1 MSKAHERAIQNA
13 LDTGD
18 DIKTLFDKLGSAD
31 HPRGVIMSLYRSFL
45 REVEPHLDNPLVVR
59 EMLRTFKTRL
69 TVAFT
74 QVFEQAALVGANRAE
89 RDIARNDIVENSA
102 LLPDPILSQLT
113 QPARDAIAS
122 AIDAQI
128 NAVYAQLAMGRDP
141 VSIIGDS
148 GRVGLLSPASL
159 LKIGKRI
166 VAEMVSSARDQRL
179 EAAFVGGFGNI
190 GGLILPDAN
199 AVAKAEV
206 YKRQAIAAIDERT
219 TDCCLRV
226 NGQVVGVDELFRL
239 AGTPRYAD
247 KMADPPF
254 HDYCRTSVA
263 LVHEDD
269 IDDRMT
275 SDMRKAAIA
284 EIKAREDGSRVEIN
298 PADSKS
304 GRQ

>member
-13 LDTGD
+13 LDTGE
-18 DIKTLFDKLGSAD
+18 DINALFDKLGSAD
-31 HPRGVIMSLYRSFL
+31 RPRGVIMALYRSFL
-45 REVEPHLDNPLVVR
+45 REVEPHLDNPPVVR

-74 QVFEQAALVGANRAE
+74 QVFEQAAIVGANRAE

-113 QPARDAIAS
+113 QPAREAIAA
-122 AIDAQI
+122 AIDAQL

-141 VSIIGDS
+141 VAIVGDN
-148 GRVGLLSPASL
+148 GRVGLLSPSSL

-179 EAAFVGGFGNI
+179 KAAFAGGFGNI

-199 AVAKAEV
+199 MAAKTEV

-275 SDMRKAAIA
+275 SDMKKAAIA
-284 EIKAREDGSRVEIN
+284 EIKAREDGSRVVIN

-304 GRQ
+304 GR

>member
-1 MSKAHERAIQNA
+1 MSVHERAIQNA

-18 DIKTLFDKLGSAD
+18 DIKALFDKLGSAD
-31 HPRGVIMSLYRSFL
+31 HPRGVIMALHRSFM
-45 REVEPHLDNPLVVR
+45 REIAPHLDNPPVMR
-59 EMLRTFKTRL
+59 EMLRTYKTRL
-69 TVAFT
+69 TVAFV
-74 QVFEQAALVGANRAE
+74 QVFEQAAATGANRAE
-89 RDIARNDIVENSA
+89 RDIARNDIVENGA

-113 QPARDAIAS
+113 QPARDAIAA

-141 VSIIGDS
+141 VAVIGDA
-148 GRVGLLSPASL
+148 GRVGLLSPSSL
-159 LKIGKRI
+159 LKVGKRI
-166 VAEMVSSARDQRL
+166 VAEVVSSAREQRL
-179 EAAFVGGFGNI
+179 QAAFNSGFGGF

-199 AVAKAEV
+199 AVARVEV

-226 NGQVVGVDELFRL
+226 NGQVVGVDELFKL
-239 AGTPRYAD
+239 SGTPRYAD

-263 LVHEDD
+263 LVHQDD

>member
-18 DIKTLFDKLGSAD
+18 DINALFDKLGSAD
-31 HPRGVIMSLYRSFL
+31 HPRGVIMALYRSFL
-45 REVEPHLDNPLVVR
+45 REVEPHLDNPPVVR

-74 QVFEQAALVGANRAE
+74 QVFEQAAVVGANRAE

-113 QPARDAIAS
+113 QPARDAISA

-148 GRVGLLSPASL
+148 GRVGLLSPSSL

-179 EAAFVGGFGNI
+179 KAAFSGGFGDI

-199 AVAKAEV
+199 MAAKTEV

-239 AGTPRYAD
+239 TGTPRYAD

-275 SDMRKAAIA
+275 SDMKKASIA
-284 EIKAREDGSRVEIN
+284 EIKAREDGSRATIN

-304 GRQ
+304 GRS

>member
-1 MSKAHERAIQNA
+1 MNKAHERAIQNA
-13 LDTGD
+13 LDTGE
-18 DIKTLFDKLGSAD
+18 DINALFDKLGSAD
-31 HPRGVIMSLYRSFL
+31 HPRGTIMSLYRSFL

-141 VSIIGDS
+141 VSVIGDS
-148 GRVGLLSPASL
+148 GRVGLLSPSSL

-179 EAAFVGGFGNI
+179 KAAFSGGFGNI

-199 AVAKAEV
+199 MAAKTEV

-275 SDMRKAAIA
+275 SDMKKAAIA
-284 EIKAREDGSRVEIN
+284 EIKAREDGSRATIN

-304 GRQ
+304 GRS

>member
-18 DIKTLFDKLGSAD
+18 DINALFDKLGSAD
-31 HPRGVIMSLYRSFL
+31 YPRGVIMALYRSFL
-45 REVEPHLDNPLVVR
+45 REVEPHLDNPPVVR

-74 QVFEQAALVGANRAE
+74 QVFEQAAIVGANRAE

-113 QPARDAIAS
+113 QPARDAISA
-122 AIDAQI
+122 AIDAQL

-141 VSIIGDS
+141 VSIVGDN
-148 GRVGLLSPASL
+148 GRVGLLSPSSI

-166 VAEMVSSARDQRL
+166 VAEIVSSARDQRL
-179 EAAFVGGFGNI
+179 REAFSGGFGGI
-190 GGLILPDAN
+190 GGLILPNAN
-199 AVAKAEV
+199 IAAKTEV

-239 AGTPRYAD
+239 TGTPRYAD

-269 IDDRMT
+269 IDDKMT
-275 SDMRKAAIA
+275 SDMKKAAIA
-284 EIKAREDGSRVEIN
+284 EIKAREDGSRATIN

-304 GRQ
+304 GRS

>member
-1 MSKAHERAIQNA
+1 MNVHERAIQNA

-18 DIKTLFDKLGSAD
+18 DIKALFDKLGSAD
-31 HPRGVIMSLYRSFL
+31 HPRGVIMALHRSFM
-45 REVEPHLDNPLVVR
+45 REIAPHLDNLPVVR
-59 EMLRTFKTRL
+59 EMLRTYKTRL
-69 TVAFT
+69 TVAFA
-74 QVFEQAALVGANRAE
+74 QVFEQAAATGANRAE
-89 RDIARNDIVENSA
+89 RDIARNDIVENGA

-113 QPARDAIAS
+113 QPARDAIAA

-141 VSIIGDS
+141 VAIVGDA
-148 GRVGLLSPASL
+148 GRVGLLSPSAL
-159 LKIGKRI
+159 LKVGKRI
-166 VAEMVSSARDQRL
+166 VAEVVSSAREQRL
-179 EAAFVGGFGNI
+179 QAAFDGGFGGF

-199 AVAKAEV
+199 AVARAEV

-226 NGQVVGVDELFRL
+226 NGQVVGVDELFKL
-239 AGTPRYAD
+239 TGTPRYAD

-263 LVHEDD
+263 LVHQDD

-275 SDMRKAAIA
+275 SDMKKAAIA

>member
-18 DIKTLFDKLGSAD
+18 DINALFDKLGSAD

-45 REVEPHLDNPLVVR
+45 REVEPHLDNPPVVR

-74 QVFEQAALVGANRAE
+74 QVFEQAAVVGANRAE

-113 QPARDAIAS
+113 QPARDAIAA

-141 VSIIGDS
+141 VSIVGDS
-148 GRVGLLSPASL
+148 GRVGLLSPSSL

-179 EAAFVGGFGNI
+179 REAFSGGFGGI

-199 AVAKAEV
+199 MAAKTEV

-239 AGTPRYAD
+239 TGTPRYAD

-269 IDDRMT
+269 IDDKMT
-275 SDMRKAAIA
+275 SDMKKAAIA
-284 EIKAREDGSRVEIN
+284 EIKAREDGSRATIN

-304 GRQ
+304 GRS

>member
-1 MSKAHERAIQNA
+1 MSVHERAIQNA

-18 DIKTLFDKLGSAD
+18 DIKALFDKLGSAD
-31 HPRGVIMSLYRSFL
+31 HPRGVIMALHRSFM
-45 REVEPHLDNPLVVR
+45 REIAPHLDNPPVMR
-59 EMLRTFKTRL
+59 EMLRTYKTRL
-69 TVAFT
+69 TVAFV
-74 QVFEQAALVGANRAE
+74 QVFEQAAVTGANRAE
-89 RDIARNDIVENSA
+89 RDIARNDIVENGA

-113 QPARDAIAS
+113 QPARDAIAA

-141 VSIIGDS
+141 VAVIGDA
-148 GRVGLLSPASL
+148 GRVGLLSPSSL

-179 EAAFVGGFGNI
+179 QSAFGSGFGGF

-199 AVAKAEV
+199 AVARVEV

-226 NGQVVGVDELFRL
+226 NGQVVGVDELFKL
-239 AGTPRYAD
+239 TGTPRYAG

-263 LVHEDD
+263 LVHQDD

>member
-18 DIKTLFDKLGSAD
+18 DINALFDKLGSAD

-45 REVEPHLDNPLVVR
+45 REVEPHLDNPPVVR

-74 QVFEQAALVGANRAE
+74 QVFEQAAVVGANRAE

-113 QPARDAIAS
+113 QPARDAISA
-122 AIDAQI
+122 AIDAQL

-141 VSIIGDS
+141 VSIVGDN
-148 GRVGLLSPASL
+148 GRVGLLSPSSL

-179 EAAFVGGFGNI
+179 REAFSGGFGGI
-190 GGLILPDAN
+190 GGLILPNAN
-199 AVAKAEV
+199 IAAKSEV

-239 AGTPRYAD
+239 TGTPRYAD

-269 IDDRMT
+269 IDDKMT
-275 SDMRKAAIA
+275 SDMKKAAIA
-284 EIKAREDGSRVEIN
+284 EIKAREDGSRATIN

-304 GRQ
+304 GRS

>member
-1 MSKAHERAIQNA
+1 MSVHERAIQNA

-18 DIKTLFDKLGSAD
+18 DIKALFDKLGSAD
-31 HPRGVIMSLYRSFL
+31 HPRGVIMALHRSFM
-45 REVEPHLDNPLVVR
+45 REIAPHLDNLPVVR
-59 EMLRTFKTRL
+59 EMLRTYKTRL
-69 TVAFT
+69 TVAFV
-74 QVFEQAALVGANRAE
+74 QVFEQAAVTGANRAE
-89 RDIARNDIVENSA
+89 RDIARNDIVENGA

-113 QPARDAIAS
+113 QPARDAIAA

-141 VSIIGDS
+141 VAVIGDA
-148 GRVGLLSPASL
+148 GRVGLLSPSSL
-159 LKIGKRI
+159 LKVGKRI
-166 VAEMVSSARDQRL
+166 VAEVVSSAREQRL
-179 EAAFVGGFGNI
+179 QAAFDSGFGGF

-199 AVAKAEV
+199 AVARAEV

-226 NGQVVGVDELFRL
+226 NGQVVGVDELFKL
-239 AGTPRYAD
+239 SGTPRYAD

-263 LVHEDD
+263 LVHQDD

>member
-18 DIKTLFDKLGSAD
+18 DINALFDKLGSAD
-31 HPRGVIMSLYRSFL
+31 YPRGVVMSLYRSFL
-45 REVEPHLDNPLVVR
+45 REVEPHLDNPPVVR

-74 QVFEQAALVGANRAE
+74 QVFEQAAVVGANRAE

-113 QPARDAIAS
+113 QPARDAISA

-148 GRVGLLSPASL
+148 GRVGLLSPSSI

-179 EAAFVGGFGNI
+179 KAAFSGGFGGI
-190 GGLILPDAN
+190 GGLILPNAN
-199 AVAKAEV
+199 IAAKSEV

-239 AGTPRYAD
+239 TGTPRYAD

-254 HDYCRTSVA
+254 HDYCRTSIA

-275 SDMRKAAIA
+275 SDMKKASIA
-284 EIKAREDGSRVEIN
+284 EIKAREDGSRATIN

-304 GRQ
+304 GRS

>member
-1 MSKAHERAIQNA
+1 MSAHERAVKNA

-18 DIKTLFDKLGSAD
+18 DIQKLFDRLGSGD
-31 HPRGVIMSLYRSFL
+31 HPRGKITTLYRSFIA
-45 REVEPHLDNPLVVR
+45 EITPHLDNPPVVR

-69 TVAFT
+69 TIAFAEIFDDAVT
-74 QVFEQAALVGANRAE
+74 VGASRAE
-89 RDIARNDIVENSA
+89 RDIARNDIVENP
-102 LLPDPILSQLT
+102 LLFPDPLVSSLT
-113 QPARDAIAS
+113 QPARDAIA
-122 AIDAQI
+122 AAADAQI
-128 NAVYAQLAMGRDP
+128 NAIYAQLAMGRDP
-141 VSIIGDS
+141 VSIIGDD
-148 GRVGLLSPASL
+148 GRVGLLTPAQL
-159 LKIGKRI
+159 LRVGKRL
-166 VAEMVSSARDQRL
+166 VAELVSSARDQRL
-179 EAAFVGGFGNI
+179 KAAFAGGDMGI
-190 GGLILPDAN
+190 GGLILPSSN
-199 AVAKAEV
+199 AVAKIEV

-239 AGTPRYAD
+239 TGTPRYAD

-275 SDMRKAAIA
+275 SDMKKAAIA
-284 EIKAREDGSRVEIN
+284 EIEAREDGSRAEIH

-304 GRQ
+304 RR

>member
-1 MSKAHERAIQNA
+1 MNVHERAIQNA

-18 DIKTLFDKLGSAD
+18 DIKALFDKLGSAD
-31 HPRGVIMSLYRSFL
+31 HPRGVIMALHRSFM
-45 REVEPHLDNPLVVR
+45 REIAPHLDNPPVMR
-59 EMLRTFKTRL
+59 EMLRTYKTRL
-69 TVAFT
+69 TVAFV
-74 QVFEQAALVGANRAE
+74 QVFEQAAATGANRAE
-89 RDIARNDIVENSA
+89 RDIARNDIVENGA

-113 QPARDAIAS
+113 QPARDAIAA

-141 VSIIGDS
+141 VAVIGDA
-148 GRVGLLSPASL
+148 GRVGLLSPSSL
-159 LKIGKRI
+159 LKVGKRI
-166 VAEMVSSARDQRL
+166 VAEVVSSAREQRL
-179 EAAFVGGFGNI
+179 QAAFNSGFGGF

-199 AVAKAEV
+199 AVARVEV

-226 NGQVVGVDELFRL
+226 NGQVVGVDELFKL
-239 AGTPRYAD
+239 SGTPRYAD

-263 LVHEDD
+263 LVHQDD